1 MTMLK
6 QSCFLTI
13 VLCTV
18 LLLAAC
24 ISGPASKPE
33 ESAGTESL
41 PAESG
46 GETTS
51 CPVDTPYMLNC
62 STLEEL
68 FELQSML
75 EKSEQE
81 VYEYLRETKY
91 GMMAGISSKAELA
104 ALLEKICS
112 MPFLYLKAET
122 GYVIG
127 GITYYIERQDLH
139 IGYESSLSEGAI
151 MSLSCPL
158 PSDSMAAAE
167 SADTEYADSLTVG
180 DRNIGLYLSESN
192 GTYDLF
198 GRLTA
203 SGHVLRIRI
212 PGKTVDPNLRG
223 SIEVATLNEVLSDF
237 CESR

>member
-1 MTMLK
+1 
-6 QSCFLTI
+6 
-13 VLCTV
+13 
-18 LLLAAC
+18 
-24 ISGPASKPE
+24 
-33 ESAGTESL
+33 
-41 PAESG
+41 
-46 GETTS
+46 
-51 CPVDTPYMLNC
+51 
-62 STLEEL
+62 
-68 FELQSML
+68 
-75 EKSEQE
+75 
-81 VYEYLRETKY
+81 
-91 GMMAGISSKAELA
+91 MMAGISSKAELA

-139 IGYESSLSEGAI
+139 IGYESSLSERAI

-212 PGKTVDPNLRG
+212 PRKTVDPNLRG

>member
-24 ISGPASKPE
+24 VSGPASKPE

-104 ALLEKICS
+104 ALLKKFAVCRFFTS
-112 MPFLYLKAET
+112 
-122 GYVIG
+122 
-127 GITYYIERQDLH
+127 R
-139 IGYESSLSEGAI
+139 
-151 MSLSCPL
+151 
-158 PSDSMAAAE
+158 
-167 SADTEYADSLTVG
+167 
-180 DRNIGLYLSESN
+180 R
-192 GTYDLF
+192 
-198 GRLTA
+198 RL
-203 SGHVLRIRI
+203 
-212 PGKTVDPNLRG
+212 DM
-223 SIEVATLNEVLSDF
+223 
-237 CESR
+237 